1 MWLFR
6 DLELL
11 CLEEELGIMA
21 KKERPPNGLTAVVYM
36 LALQARACT
45 YFIK

>member
-6 DLELL
+6 DVELL

-21 KKERPPNGLTAVVYM
+21 KKERPPNSSVKG
-36 LALQARACT
+36 
-45 YFIK
+45 